1 MELFDQA
8 IGLVRA
14 GTPLALVTVVRISGS
29 TPRHLG
35 ARMLVDSE
43 ANIFGT
49 IGGGRVEQD
58 ATELGAR
65 VAAGDEPAQLFR
77 KDLIRDLAMCCGG
90 SMEFYVEP
98 VAQSVDAM
106 AQALELQRTR
116 SPGRLISRFDG
127 SAKRVE
133 ELAEHGV
140 RAPWAEDDRFVE
152 PIWPKDRVVV
162 FGCGHVGRALGPVLA
177 SVGFLPV
184 VCDDDETGALA
195 EEPAWAHRTVSSF
208 DLVDVERDVGKLGV
222 GDYVVIATRDH
233 AIDRRIL
240 ERLLPNDALSYLG
253 LIGSRGKIGRF
264 RKRLAAKGI
273 ATEERWQRLH
283 APIGLDI
290 SAETPEEIAVSVAA
304 ELVRIRNRG
313 RY

>member
-1 MELFDQA
+1 MDLFDQA
-8 IGLVRA
+8 LQLSAEGRA
-14 GTPLALVTVVRISGS
+14 LALVTVIRVSGS

-35 ARMLVDSE
+35 AKMLVDAD

-65 VAAGDEPAQLFR
+65 VAAGAPAQRLR
-77 KDLIRDLAMCCGG
+77 KDLVQDLAMCCGG

-98 VAQSVDAM
+98 VGPSVDA
-106 AQALELQRTR
+106 LELARSLQRQ
-116 SPGRLISRFDG
+116 RLPAQLITPLDG
-127 SAKRVE
+127 GAKSVMR
-133 ELAEHGV
+133 LDRHGV
-140 RAPWAEDDRFVE
+140 RAPWCDPERFVE
-152 PIWPKDRVVV
+152 PIWPQDRLVI
-162 FGCGHVGRALGPVLA
+162 FGCGHVARALGPIAA

-184 VCDDDETGALA
+184 VCDDDETGALSQ
-195 EEPAWAHRTVSSF
+195 PPVWAHQVVSSF
-208 DLVDVERDVGKLGV
+208 EIRDVERELGGLGV
-222 GDYVVIATRDH
+222 GDYVIIATRDH
-233 AIDRRIL
+233 AVDQRVL
-240 ERLLPNDALSYLG
+240 ERLLVADNLSYLG

-290 SAETPEEIAVSVAA
+290 SAETPAEIAVSVVA
-304 ELVRIRNRG
+304 ELVRLRNRG
-313 RY
+313 RH

>member
-1 MELFDQA
+1 MHLFDQA

-14 GTPLALVTVVRISGS
+14 GTPLALVTVIRISGS

-35 ARMLVDSE
+35 AKMLVDSD

-58 ATELGAR
+58 AMEAGAK
-65 VAAGDEPAQLFR
+65 VASGAAAHTLR
-77 KDLIRDLAMCCGG
+77 RDLIRDLAMCCGG
-90 SMEFYVEP
+90 SMELYIEP
-98 VAQSVDAM
+98 VEQSIDAL
-106 AQALELQRTR
+106 ARALELQRTR
-116 SPGRLISRFDG
+116 VPGRLVTTFDG
-127 SAKRVE
+127 SPKRVE
-133 ELAEHGV
+133 ELDRHGV
-140 RAPWAEDDRFVE
+140 RAPWSEQERFVE
-152 PIWPKDRVVV
+152 PVWPQDRAVI
-162 FGCGHVGRALGPVLA
+162 FGCGHVGKALGPVLA

-184 VCDDDETGALA
+184 LCDDDQTGAL
-195 EEPAWAHRTVSSF
+195 EELPAWAHKVVSSF
-208 DLVDVERDVGKLGV
+208 ELVDIEREVGALGV

-233 AIDRRIL
+233 AVDQRVL
-240 ERLLPNDALSYLG
+240 ERLIVNESLSYLG

-264 RKRLAAKGI
+264 RKRLAAKGL

-304 ELVRIRNRG
+304 ELVAIRNRG